1 MIVDPVLEKRQHPA
15 RYRIRRR
22 LANLDRAELCVE
34 GFGKL
39 VKVGVFGKDKSA
51 VIRRFVAEGV
61 QRAMATNAIS
71 AKNVD
76 DFGDPEEDE

>member
-1 MIVDPVLEKRQHPA
+1 M
-15 RYRIRRR
+15 
-22 LANLDRAELCVE
+22 
-34 GFGKL
+34 